1 MASLTKQYDRQKLTG
16 QVFTPAFVV
25 DKILEDTGFDGPSAL
40 GRPVLDPACGD
51 GRFLEAVVRRIL
63 DWSPKK
69 HLAHHLAQVHG
80 WDTDAEALAACRAHL
95 DRLTEPTGL
104 RIPWNLRHCDA
115 LAEPSNH
122 QTIKPST
129 AFEFIV
135 GNPPYIRIQHL
146 EAAQRRFIQEHYA
159 FCRGGSTD
167 IFIAFYELADRL
179 LTPEGRCGFITPNT
193 FFYTETARPLREHFA
208 QNRTLVQVT
217 NYGDIQ
223 LFDNATTYSAIAIF
237 GKKPRVT
244 FRFEKAVGEN
254 EFLRQDL
261 AFSELAGKKFWQLGV
276 AKSETPAGP
285 RLKDVAR
292 IHVGITTLCD
302 KAYFFPIE
310 ESDGGP
316 HVWALTRLRGRLRLE
331 RAILKPLV
339 KASTLKSGD
348 EPVREYALF
357 PYRKIGGKT
366 QLIPEAELRRD
377 FPLAYD
383 YLLSVRPELD
393 KRDNGRPVKA
403 GWYAYARSQGLE
415 TGFGRKILFSPMN
428 RRPNFIL
435 HDNADATF
443 YSGYCIKYD
452 GDYHRLLRELNS
464 ARMAEFI
471 AVSSRDFRGGWKAYN
486 KKVVEEFTLTAE

>member
-25 DKILEDTGFDGPSAL
+25 DKILTDTGFDSPAAL
-40 GRPVLDPACGD
+40 GRSLLDPACGD
-51 GRFLEAVVRRIL
+51 GRFLEAAARRIL

-69 HLAHHLAQVHG
+69 DLPHHLAQIRG
-80 WDTDAEALAACRAHL
+80 WDTDAEALAACRANL
-95 DRLTEPTGL
+95 DRLVEPHGL
-104 RIPWNLRHCDA
+104 SVNWDLQCCDA
-115 LAEPSNH
+115 LEQPF
-122 QTIKPST
+122 KST
-129 AFEFIV
+129 NQASTFDLIV

-146 EAAQRRFIQEHYA
+146 DAAQRRFIQERYA
-159 FCRGGSTD
+159 FCRSGSTD
-167 IFIAFYELADRL
+167 IYIAFYELAERL
-179 LTPEGRCGFITPNT
+179 LSPDGRCGFITPNT

-208 QNRTLVQVT
+208 RNRTLAQLT

-237 GKKPRVT
+237 GKKTRAT

-261 AFSELAGKKFWQLGV
+261 DFSQLDGKKFWQLGIG
-276 AKSETPAGP
+276 KSETPAGP

-302 KAYFFPIE
+302 KAYFFE
-310 ESDGGP
+310 VEKMDKN
-316 HVWALTRLRGRLRLE
+316 HAWARTKLQGRVKLE

-339 KASTLKSGD
+339 KASTLKNGD
-348 EPVREYALF
+348 EPIQEYALF
-357 PYRKIGGKT
+357 PYQKIDGKT
-366 QLIPEAELRRD
+366 RLIPEDQLRRD
-377 FPLAYD
+377 FPLAYR

-415 TGFGRKILFSPMN
+415 SSFGRKILFSPMN

-435 HDNADATF
+435 HENEEATF
-443 YSGYCIKYD
+443 YSGYCLKYK
-452 GDYHRLLRELNS
+452 GDYHWLLGQLNS
-464 ARMAEFI
+464 ERMAEFI

-486 KKVVEEFTLTAE
+486 KKVVEEFALPGE